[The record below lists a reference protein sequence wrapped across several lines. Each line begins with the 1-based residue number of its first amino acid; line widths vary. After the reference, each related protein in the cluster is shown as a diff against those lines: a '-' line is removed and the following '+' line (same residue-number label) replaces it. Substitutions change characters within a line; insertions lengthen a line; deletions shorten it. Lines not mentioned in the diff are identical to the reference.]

1 MKKCIHKSVLRT
13 SIGFELIMLYCMLC
27 MIYKFS
33 YIDLSYLVVV
43 AVFFVLFLKYARE
56 L

>member
-1 MKKCIHKSVLRT
+1 MKKCIHKSVIRT
-13 SIGFELIMLYCMLC
+13 SIGFELIMLYCMFC
-27 MIYKFS
+27 MISKFS

-43 AVFFVLFLKYARE
+43 AVFFVLFLKNVRE